1 MNNLELDYLSSI
13 IKDCIKTLKE
23 LKQEKVQLSKEL
35 TDAKEK
41 KQEAIKLINKIE
53 EELKKRL

>member
-1 MNNLELDYLSSI
+1 MNNLELNYLSSI

-23 LKQEKVQLSKEL
+23 LKQENAQLSKEL
-35 TDAKEK
+35 TEAKEK